1 MAQSNK
7 KITMQ
12 SSRRI
17 PLSIDGIGIGISGA
31 CIVHCLFLPL
41 IISLLPVLESWAEA
55 EWVHQIMVLL
65 AVPVAGF
72 ALFKI
77 SQRRFLI
84 GTIMIVGILF
94 LLAGAFLPFLHAYE
108 TPLTVSGALMLSGG
122 HLLRWQ
128 DIKAHG

>member
-1 MAQSNK
+1 MASTRK
-7 KITMQ
+7 
-12 SSRRI
+12 
-17 PLSIDGIGIGISGA
+17 LSLSLDGLGIGISGA

-41 IISLLPVLESWAEA
+41 LISLLPTLEAAFEA

-84 GTIMIVGILF
+84 GSIMILGIIF
-94 LLAGAFLPFLHAYE
+94 LLAGAFLPALHDYE
-108 TPLTVSGALMLSGG
+108 TPLTVTGALMLCGG
-122 HLLRWQ
+122 HLLRWRNWRM
-128 DIKAHG
+128 HG

>member
-1 MAQSNK
+1 
-7 KITMQ
+7 MQ
-12 SSRRI
+12 RTQKRL
-17 PLSIDGIGIGISGA
+17 LSVDGLGIGISGA

-41 IISLLPVLESWAEA
+41 IISALPALESWFEA

-84 GTIMIVGILF
+84 GSIMILGIIF
-94 LLAGAFLPFLHAYE
+94 LLAGAFLPMLHDYE
-108 TPLTVSGALMLSGG
+108 TPLTVTGALLLSGG
-122 HLLRWQ
+122 HLLRWRNLRV
-128 DIKAHG
+128 HG